1 MKKIFSYNTGIYAAF
16 FAAALLSVSCT
27 EQIEIGD
34 VDESMYSNVN
44 TVSGYVRDV
53 RTGKSENIIELRAD
67 SYSSQL
73 VFGFNKPPKK
83 GVDVVLQYDADY
95 AASYNALHET
105 DFPLYPEELVSIEE
119 DGKILVAPDE
129 KLSYELGLTVT
140 YSDQLKDDQTY
151 ILPIQA
157 VSATEGI
164 AIPEPSSRS
173 VYLIRNYRNQSGTYK
188 GEDAVQTFLFY
199 EANDTNPLN
208 TLEFMLEDGTLFFDY
223 IVLFAANINYN
234 AETGRVYVNK
244 NPNIQFLL
252 DNNEQY
258 LQPLRKRGVKVLLG
272 LLGNHD
278 QSGLAQLSEIGARE
292 YARELAALCNAYNL
306 DGVNFDDE
314 YSNSPDLDNPLF
326 DSHGSYAAAR
336 LCYETKKAMP
346 DKYVTVYAYGSMYG
360 DYTFD
365 GVEPG
370 QYMDI
375 VVADYGGAAWPV
387 TGMTLK
393 QCSGM
398 SIELNRGSGDSSE
411 STARSR
417 KEQGYGYYMYFALYS
432 GNSWAYQI
440 SRIQDTARGL
450 YDMELKTPEYYYE
463 KNSTERKPLTL

>member
-151 ILPIQA
+151 ILPIKA

-164 AIPEPSSRS
+164 PINISSSHR
-173 VYLIRNYRNQSGTYK
+173 L
-188 GEDAVQTFLFY
+188 FL
-199 EANDTNPLN
+199 
-208 TLEFMLEDGTLFFDY
+208 
-223 IVLFAANINYN
+223 
-234 AETGRVYVNK
+234 
-244 NPNIQFLL
+244 
-252 DNNEQY
+252 
-258 LQPLRKRGVKVLLG
+258 
-272 LLGNHD
+272 
-278 QSGLAQLSEIGARE
+278 
-292 YARELAALCNAYNL
+292 
-306 DGVNFDDE
+306 
-314 YSNSPDLDNPLF
+314 
-326 DSHGSYAAAR
+326 
-336 LCYETKKAMP
+336 
-346 DKYVTVYAYGSMYG
+346 
-360 DYTFD
+360 
-365 GVEPG
+365 
-370 QYMDI
+370 
-375 VVADYGGAAWPV
+375 
-387 TGMTLK
+387 
-393 QCSGM
+393 
-398 SIELNRGSGDSSE
+398 
-411 STARSR
+411 
-417 KEQGYGYYMYFALYS
+417 
-432 GNSWAYQI
+432 
-440 SRIQDTARGL
+440 
-450 YDMELKTPEYYYE
+450 
-463 KNSTERKPLTL
+463 